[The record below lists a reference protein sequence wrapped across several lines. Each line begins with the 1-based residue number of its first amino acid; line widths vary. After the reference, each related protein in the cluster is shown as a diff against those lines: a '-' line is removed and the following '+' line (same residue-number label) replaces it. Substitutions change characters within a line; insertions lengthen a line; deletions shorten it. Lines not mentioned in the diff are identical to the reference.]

1 MPTLDDPQ
9 NTPVN
14 PESSAEQPAETALVP
29 AEPATPAVP
38 DPVYSIG
45 NELTPQEAEGWDP
58 DAHAEEE
65 ALRAAGGNGA
75 KRLGAGRDDD
85 SGGSGGTPPVA
96 LSRSD
101 GGDDS
106 PEESKEGKMSFLD
119 HLEELRGR
127 IIRSVVAVVI
137 GFFICWSYRDE
148 IYAGLAWPITSAMR
162 DLGLPDKLVY
172 TNPTG
177 VFSLYVQMAFV
188 AGLILAMPYLL
199 YQIWGFISPGL
210 YPRERRYAI
219 PFIFMCSLLFLSGA
233 AFAYYVAFPATLHF
247 LLDFSKQFQAMIT
260 VNEYF
265 SLAIMIILGLAVVF
279 ELPVLILFLT
289 LLRIVT
295 PGFLL
300 SNFRYALLLI
310 FLVSA
315 VITPTP
321 DVPTMMLFAAPL
333 TGLYFLG
340 VLMSWIVVKLRKQRE
355 EES

>member
-1 MPTLDDPQ
+1 MPTLDDSQ

-14 PESSAEQPAETALVP
+14 SETTVDVP
-29 AEPATPAVP
+29 AESPETTLAPGTQAASPP
-38 DPVYSIG
+38 EYSLG
-45 NELTPQEAEGWDP
+45 HEVSAHEAESWDA
-58 DAHAEEE
+58 DAHAEQE
-65 ALRAAGGNGA
+65 AIGA
-75 KRLGAGRDDD
+75 V
-85 SGGSGGTPPVA
+85 SSNGGSGA
-96 LSRSD
+96 S
-101 GGDDS
+101 GGGNLRTIEDE
-106 PEESKEGKMSFLD
+106 PAEEGKMSFLD

-127 IIRSVVAVVI
+127 IIRSVIAVVV
-137 GFFICWSYRDE
+137 GFFISWSYRDE
-148 IYAGLAWPITSAMR
+148 IYAALSWPITSAMR

-188 AGLILAMPYLL
+188 SGLILAMPYLL
-199 YQIWGFISPGL
+199 YQVWGFIAPGL
-210 YPRERRYAI
+210 YPRERRYAV
-219 PFIFMCSLLFLSGA
+219 PFIFMCSFLFLSGA
-233 AFAYYVAFPATLHF
+233 AFAYLVAFPATLHF

-295 PGFLL
+295 PRFLL

-340 VLMSWIVVKLRKQRE
+340 VLMSWIVVRLRKQRE
-355 EES
+355 ESS

>member
-14 PESSAEQPAETALVP
+14 PESNAEPQAETALIPAAAVP
-29 AEPATPAVP
+29 EPAYALGQEV
-38 DPVYSIG
+38 SA
-45 NELTPQEAEGWDP
+45 QEAESWDP

-75 KRLGAGRDDD
+75 SRPGGGRIGWNED
-85 SGGSGGTPPVA
+85 
-96 LSRSD
+96 
-101 GGDDS
+101 GDDR
-106 PEESKEGKMSFLD
+106 PEIKEEGKMSFLD

-127 IIRSVVAVVI
+127 IIRSVIAGVI
-137 GFFICWSYRDE
+137 GFFISWTYRDE
-148 IYAGLAWPITSAMR
+148 IYAALSWPITSAMR

-177 VFSLYVQMAFV
+177 VFSLYVQMCFV
-188 AGLILAMPYLL
+188 CGLILAMPYLL
-199 YQIWGFISPGL
+199 FQVWGFISPGL
-210 YPRERRYAI
+210 YPRERKYAV
-219 PFIFMCSLLFLSGA
+219 PFIFLCSFLFLSGA
-233 AFAYYVAFPATLHF
+233 TFAYFVAFPATLHF